1 MRIVTS
7 SITRFSLAGAP
18 PRDGLLVELTC
29 DEGRVGHGEATP
41 YPGFS
46 ADDIASCERALGPAL
61 SRLGAMELGIDL
73 DVGPASAASI
83 PAALSA
89 ALAPLDLA
97 SVPAARFALETALL
111 DLLAQRRGASIASLL
126 RGAPPPDAI
135 PVNGLLVATP
145 DAGDLLRRARAL
157 ALRGVSALKIKLRSP
172 DASAFARDLAALS
185 SLRRE
190 LPPPFEIRFDA
201 NGAWTLDEARR
212 RLDDLA
218 PLSPAFVEQPVA
230 PLDLPALGRCAVP
243 WAADES
249 LQIES
254 IALRLLDA
262 EGCSAIILKPAAL
275 GFLRAFDLASRAA
288 SRGLGVVV
296 THFFDG
302 PVAFAAACELALALS
317 SPPLACGLDPHP
329 ILASSFPGAPLPHA
343 SRPGFITPSG
353 EPGLGLRL
361 PLAQNPPRSTLPS

>member
-1 MRIVTS
+1 VRIAAS
-7 SITRFSLAGAP
+7 SISRFSLAATP
-18 PRDGLLVELTC
+18 PREGLLVELTC
-29 DEGRVGHGEATP
+29 DEGRIGQGEATP

-46 ADDIASCERALGPAL
+46 ADDIAACERALGPAL
-61 SRLGAMELGIDL
+61 ARLGSMDLDRDLEL
-73 DVGPASAASI
+73 DVGRASVASV
-83 PAALSA
+83 LSA

-111 DLLAQRRGASIASLL
+111 DLLAQRRGASIASIFRRDPLP
-126 RGAPPPDAI
+126 AAI
-135 PVNGLLVATP
+135 PVNGLLIATP
-145 DAGDLLRRARAL
+145 DADDLIRRARAL
-157 ALRGVSALKIKLRSP
+157 VDRGISALKIKLRSP

-212 RLDDLA
+212 RLADLA

-249 LQIES
+249 LQIEP
-254 IALRLLDA
+254 IARCLLDA
-262 EGCSAIILKPAAL
+262 EGCAAFILKPAAL

-302 PVAFAAACELALALS
+302 PVAFAAACELALALP

-329 ILASSFPGAPLPHA
+329 LLASSFPDAPLPHT
-343 SRPGFITPSG
+343 SRSGFITPSS

-361 PLAQNPPRSTLPS
+361 RLAQTPSRSTLSS